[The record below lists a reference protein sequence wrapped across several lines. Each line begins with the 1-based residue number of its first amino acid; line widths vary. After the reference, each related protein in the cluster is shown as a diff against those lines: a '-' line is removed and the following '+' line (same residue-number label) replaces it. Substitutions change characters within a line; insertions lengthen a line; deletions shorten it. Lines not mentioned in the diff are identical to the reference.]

1 MQHQDHDNWVV
12 QNDPYIC
19 FRNTTLI
26 TINIKMIII
35 MKSTHGLFAISKKSD
50 FLVQTFLSVCLS
62 DVSIPFE
69 IRGRTMASAIISQQ
83 STGFAPPCT
92 YKAHPSLHHGDE
104 DGQQQRQ
111 QQQQQPQAS
120 PRPALTKLPSPPF
133 EGGGEMMMMT
143 VTKETEKIIS
153 ISIKVD
159 NCCHSIAVELNL
171 LKSQLFSNQDPF
183 LFRGCSLTRI
193 PAQHHQDFN

>member
-69 IRGRTMASAIISQQ
+69 IRGRTMASAFIS
-83 STGFAPPCT
+83 P
-92 YKAHPSLHHGDE
+92 L
-104 DGQQQRQ
+104 
-111 QQQQQPQAS
+111 QPGLE
-120 PRPALTKLPSPPF
+120 PRPAVTKPQPFLPTL
-133 EGGGEMMMMT
+133 MMMMALM
-143 VTKETEKIIS
+143 VW
-153 ISIKVD
+153 
-159 NCCHSIAVELNL
+159 
-171 LKSQLFSNQDPF
+171 Q
-183 LFRGCSLTRI
+183 R
-193 PAQHHQDFN
+193 